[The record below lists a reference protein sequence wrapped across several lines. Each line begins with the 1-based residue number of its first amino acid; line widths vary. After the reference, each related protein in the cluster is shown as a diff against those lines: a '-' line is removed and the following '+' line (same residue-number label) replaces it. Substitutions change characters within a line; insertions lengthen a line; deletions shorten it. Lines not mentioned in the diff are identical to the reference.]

1 MTLIA
6 LVAMVFLLL
15 LNGFFVAAEFA
26 FTAASRHTLE
36 VRPGRSAQAAVR
48 LIDDLSFSLAGAQL
62 GITIT
67 SLLLGFVAE
76 PAVATL
82 LEAAIS
88 SFVEISDSVLHSISF
103 VVALGIVVFLH
114 MVIGEM
120 APKNVAIADPERSS
134 LLMALPFRVYT
145 VVFGPVIAFL
155 NGTANLIL
163 RLVGIDPNERRAA
176 HTADELASLITAGR
190 REGVVEE
197 FAHRLLTGAIDLWE
211 LDAYHVMVP
220 RTDIVA
226 LPDTATP
233 NEIEEVVT
241 EHGFSRVPIYGSD
254 LDDVRGFVHAKDLL
268 TLSDAEFEQPI
279 PVRLI
284 RPLLVVPESAGVDTL
299 LEDMRRQRN
308 HLALV
313 VDEHG
318 GTAGIITMED
328 IVEEVVGEIRDE
340 HDSEAEGVRK
350 ISAGRYIIDASLRPA
365 KVRKETGIDLP
376 DGDYDTVSGL
386 VMDRLER
393 VPRVGDLLSETGW
406 SMRVRRMDGRRVG
419 EVDVIAKRSR
429 RHPDA

>member
-1 MTLIA
+1 MTAVA
-6 LVAMVFLLL
+6 LGAMVVLLI

-26 FTAASRHTLE
+26 FTAASRHALE
-36 VRPGRSAQAAVR
+36 FRKGRSAHAAVKA
-48 LIDDLSFSLAGAQL
+48 IDDLSFSLAGAQL

-67 SLLLGFVAE
+67 SLLLGAVAE
-76 PAVATL
+76 PAIATL
-82 LEAAIS
+82 IEAAITP
-88 SFVEISDSVLHSISF
+88 FVQLSDNVLHTISLIL
-103 VVALGIVVFLH
+103 ALSIVVFLH

-120 APKNVAIADPERSS
+120 APKNVAISDPERSS
-134 LLMALPFRVYT
+134 IIMALPFRAYT
-145 VVFGPVIAFL
+145 TIFRPVIALL
-155 NGTANLIL
+155 NGIANQVL
-163 RLVGIDPNERRAA
+163 RLFGIDPNEKRAA

-220 RTDIVA
+220 RTNVIA
-226 LPDTATP
+226 LPDTSTP
-233 NEIEEVVT
+233 AEIEQSVF
-241 EHGFSRVPIYGSD
+241 EHGYSRTPIYRDD
-254 LDDVRGFVHAKDLL
+254 LDNVQGFVHAKDLL
-268 TLSDAEFEQPI
+268 TLDEDEFDQPI
-279 PVRLI
+279 PPRLI
-284 RPLLVVPESAGVDTL
+284 RPLLVVPESAGVDVL
-299 LEDMRRQRN
+299 LEDMRRRRN

-340 HDSEAEGVRK
+340 HDAENDGIRRV
-350 ISAGRYIIDASLRPA
+350 SAGRFVIDASLRPS

-393 VPRVGDLLSETGW
+393 VPRVGDLLSEPGW
-406 SMRVRRMDGRRVG
+406 SLRVRRMDGRRVG

-429 RHPDA
+429 SDPGH